1 MRRLAILGV
10 LLVAGCAAPAAIIPA
25 SQQAVTSI
33 ELEYVSKF
41 LVPTTA
47 YSMLPRCPQADGKA
61 CSDPATVATLRDTQA
76 KLHDA
81 IYGCATSPTRRRKPM
96 RRQLIANTRA
106 QLAAAEA
113 SVPEDGAK
121 P

>member
-10 LLVAGCAAPAAIIPA
+10 LLLAGCAAPTAIIPA

-41 LVPTTA
+41 LVPATA
-47 YSMLPRCPQADGKA
+47 YSMLPRCPQPDGKA
-61 CSDPATVATLRDTQA
+61 CSDPAMVATLRDTQA

-81 IYGCATSPTRRRKPM
+81 IYKLRDFTDASPQADATT
-96 RRQLIANTRA
+96 LIANMRA

-113 SVPEDGAK
+113 SVPKTGAK